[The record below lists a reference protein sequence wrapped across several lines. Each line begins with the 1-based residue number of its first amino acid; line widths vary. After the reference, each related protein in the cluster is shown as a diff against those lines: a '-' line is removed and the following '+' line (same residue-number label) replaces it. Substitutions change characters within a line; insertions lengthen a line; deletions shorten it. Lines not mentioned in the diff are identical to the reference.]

1 MMHVHIDDK
10 ENDKILSYIKRKY
23 VDNLKLKEALQIFQL
38 HSKKWPLKVSF
49 HVGHSPTKLEWKRR
63 N

>member
-1 MMHVHIDDK
+1 MHVHIDDK

-38 HSKKWPLKVSF
+38 HSKK
-49 HVGHSPTKLEWKRR
+49 
-63 N
+63 